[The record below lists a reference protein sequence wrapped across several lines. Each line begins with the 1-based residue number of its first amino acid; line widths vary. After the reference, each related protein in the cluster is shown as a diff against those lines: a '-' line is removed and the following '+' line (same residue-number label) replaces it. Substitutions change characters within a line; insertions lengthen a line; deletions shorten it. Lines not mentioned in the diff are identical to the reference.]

1 MINLEIDFCNAIPY
15 RFDYTLAHTILRTI
29 HALASNLKLI
39 TMSLSEKKKKKKK
52 PNFAQREGDFWL
64 NLSVA
69 EQVQTKNNPQIEF
82 YKTKVQLFSNSKPL
96 FLS

>member
-39 TMSLSEKKKKKKK
+39 TMSLSEKKKKKK
-52 PNFAQREGDFWL
+52 
-64 NLSVA
+64 S
-69 EQVQTKNNPQIEF
+69 QTSHNRGGTSGSI
-82 YKTKVQLFSNSKPL
+82 
-96 FLS
+96 

>member
-52 PNFAQREGDFWL
+52 TQNKTTPGGSGD
-64 NLSVA
+64 
-69 EQVQTKNNPQIEF
+69 KIGF

>member
-52 PNFAQREGDFWL
+52 KQNKQKGGGNGGEIC
-64 NLSVA
+64 V
-69 EQVQTKNNPQIEF
+69 
-82 YKTKVQLFSNSKPL
+82 
-96 FLS
+96 